1 VRFRVGDLVRVNGT
15 GPRVAWPVTHWN
27 ERALIGRMGRVE
39 AVDDPSLEPQGYQV
53 RFDDEDRLFF
63 EFELDRYTGLDVI
76 LDMLP

>member
-1 VRFRVGDLVRVNGT
+1 
-15 GPRVAWPVTHWN
+15 
-27 ERALIGRMGRVE
+27 MGRVE